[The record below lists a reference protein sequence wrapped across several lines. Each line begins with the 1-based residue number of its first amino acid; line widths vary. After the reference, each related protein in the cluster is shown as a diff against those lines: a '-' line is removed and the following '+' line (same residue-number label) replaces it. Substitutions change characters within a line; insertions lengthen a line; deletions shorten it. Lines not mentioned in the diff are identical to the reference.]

1 MVFNTK
7 KMKNILITGGLGFI
21 GTKLAEK
28 LISKKLVKQCVL
40 LDNFGG
46 YINPS
51 FDNFR
56 DYRKLRLKKIKKNKF
71 VIERADTNN
80 FKSVLKIMEK
90 YKPEI
95 VFHTAALPLAKVSN
109 VNADEAKQGSI
120 DSTVNLIDAINLSNK
135 KKKFKRFIYI
145 SSSMVYGDFV
155 KNIVNEDDQKKP
167 KEAYGIMKYCGEKI
181 TEGLCRLYK
190 IDYSIIRPSAVYGP
204 TDMNRRVSQLF
215 VDGARNNKKLKVE
228 GVNEKLDFTF
238 IDDLAEGLILSAF
251 KKKAINQV
259 FNMTF
264 GKGRKLIDFIKIL
277 KKHYPKLRYEVK
289 SKDKTKP
296 SRGTL
301 SILKAKKLIGY
312 KPKFNLEKGIKNYL
326 KFLKEIDR
334 S

>member
-135 KKKFKRFIYI
+135 KKSLNVLFIFHQVWF
-145 SSSMVYGDFV
+145 M
-155 KNIVNEDDQKKP
+155 
-167 KEAYGIMKYCGEKI
+167 GI
-181 TEGLCRLYK
+181 L
-190 IDYSIIRPSAVYGP
+190 
-204 TDMNRRVSQLF
+204 
-215 VDGARNNKKLKVE
+215 
-228 GVNEKLDFTF
+228 
-238 IDDLAEGLILSAF
+238 
-251 KKKAINQV
+251 
-259 FNMTF
+259 
-264 GKGRKLIDFIKIL
+264 
-277 KKHYPKLRYEVK
+277 
-289 SKDKTKP
+289 
-296 SRGTL
+296 
-301 SILKAKKLIGY
+301 
-312 KPKFNLEKGIKNYL
+312 
-326 KFLKEIDR
+326 
-334 S
+334 